1 MIIITI
7 GLAESKRILALFKS
21 GLTEEELLARLQQ
34 IYDELVNSFFAKV
47 REDNNGKLILQ
58 LEDTEPGQ
66 YRLSGC
72 RGKKILISSDSSI
85 TLKLCRIRCDQLKK
99 CQLIMLDIL
108 IPYSRFVLSSA
119 AYVIETGTKD
129 PTQNGL
135 SKGAYISVPQR
146 RRLLNKI
153 QKWCL
158 SKNCIFEDLR
168 KRASDIVEY
177 ARECMTSFK
186 CQFLQLRG
194 KATFFQVNWHPKLNA
209 LLA

>member
-72 RGKKILISSDSSI
+72 RGKKILIPVTAVS
-85 TLKLCRIRCDQLKK
+85 
-99 CQLIMLDIL
+99 
-108 IPYSRFVLSSA
+108 
-119 AYVIETGTKD
+119 
-129 PTQNGL
+129 
-135 SKGAYISVPQR
+135 
-146 RRLLNKI
+146 
-153 QKWCL
+153 
-158 SKNCIFEDLR
+158 
-168 KRASDIVEY
+168 
-177 ARECMTSFK
+177 
-186 CQFLQLRG
+186 
-194 KATFFQVNWHPKLNA
+194 H
-209 LLA
+209 